1 MRTSPHS
8 PWENSFI
15 ERFSLSSKTEV
26 LNRSILK
33 GNDYVR
39 GFCMSCQNI
48 YNSKRPHHRIG
59 DAIPVIQDVHTLKS
73 PDIENLKIKKSQ
85 VLNGLVTEFRLA
97 A

>member
-8 PWENSFI
+8 PWENPFI
-15 ERFSLSSKTEV
+15 ERFNLSIKTEV

-33 GNDYVR
+33 GNDDIRSLCLSYQD
-39 GFCMSCQNI
+39 F
-48 YNSKRPHHRIG
+48 YNSKRPHQGICG
-59 DAIPVIQDVHTLKS
+59 AIPDIQDAHTVKS